1 MSGRIGVR
9 TLLLAC
15 FFLSGVA
22 GLIYEVVWTR
32 MLVLVFGTTTFA
44 VSTVL
49 TAFMA
54 GLGFGAFLF
63 GRIVDKWQRPLLLY
77 GLLELLIGLYALLVP
92 DLFQGLVPLYR
103 ILWQQF
109 APSFYLFS
117 LLRFLL
123 ASAVLLLP
131 TTLMG
136 GTLPA
141 LSRFYVKKRETVG
154 LHVGFLYGLNT
165 LGAVLGA
172 AAAGFLLLPEV
183 GMERAMWVAVSLNL
197 AVSLFALVVAT
208 KEEPS
213 KKGVRP
219 VRQLESKPALPEPP
233 SGTLPPSLVLA
244 ALATFGLSGFAAMAY
259 EVAWTRL
266 LSLIL
271 GPSTYAF
278 TTMLVAFLTGLALGG
293 LLMAGAVDRLPRPL
307 LILALLEL
315 GIGLSAFFGQ
325 RFFGEL
331 PYLSLLLFRSF
342 SAQPNL
348 LLVSQSLLAFLV
360 MFVPTL
366 LMGAVFPVVV
376 RISTDHLA
384 KVGRLVG
391 NAYAVN
397 TVGTV
402 AGSFAS
408 GFLLLP
414 TLGIQ
419 GTIALAIGLNL
430 FLGFLLLFFDQR
442 KGSAARHA
450 SVGGEVDT
458 GLKLKGRL
466 LLGAGTATAFVLFV
480 AFAFPAAWD
489 PRVMTS
495 GVYKEAPL
503 FLRLYPS
510 PREVFHRITSQFKL
524 LFYREGVGATVTVVE
539 RPSLEYAPHLS
550 LALDGKVDA
559 STASDM
565 PTQVLSGHLP
575 FLIGEKAEKVLVIG
589 LASGMTVGAVAQ
601 HPVKRI
607 TVVEIEPAVVEASHL
622 FDPFNHRPLEDP
634 RVNLIVDDGR
644 NYLLAAKERF
654 DVIISEPSNPWMSGP
669 AKLFTKE
676 FFELGK
682 DRLTKDGIFVQWLQL
697 YGMEPSHLK
706 ALVRT
711 FHSVFPHLLIF
722 QTAEGDL
729 LLLGSGRPLVIDL
742 ERLAQRML
750 APKIASDLARVGIR
764 DPLDLLVKFRLGSA
778 EIDAY
783 VGLSG
788 PLNTDDNGLIEF
800 AAPKSLSLET
810 ASVNVKEL
818 RQASRGVAGYVSPMG
833 GPEDVAAFFLGLAKR
848 YLLSNEPD
856 EAERV
861 AREAMAVDEAAGFWV
876 LGEVHLRREEEER
889 AQEAWRKALKINPSF
904 REALMSLALFSHHR
918 ARFQE
923 AEKYLGRLTKLRPSD
938 PLIAFYQGLNR
949 YFLGDET
956 GASARLS
963 SALEKGLFETEGQD
977 RYFRLGGL
985 GEAPLA
991 RYYLSLA
998 FEKLGQKALALRVQ
1012 ETFLRN
1018 LTEWRWRLEERP
1030 IDLSQVSPLNLLLF
1044 HLDRGI
1050 QIPEETA
1057 LATEIHRRVGDPLI
1071 HYYKGTT
1078 ALFLGYPEEAKAEL
1092 SAALH
1097 ALSEDSDRS
1106 LAHYYLGL
1114 AYLKLNDLSLAA
1126 SSLEAFLK
1134 GLSEK
1139 QDQRYRQAD
1148 TYRHLEEIYLALG
1161 RPDEAER
1168 IRRLKEEARRAIM

>member
-1 MSGRIGVR
+1 MGGRIGVR

-15 FFLSGVA
+15 FFLSGVS

-44 VSTVL
+44 TSTVL

-54 GLGFGAFLF
+54 GLGFGALLF
-63 GRIVDKWQRPLLLY
+63 GRIVDRWQRPLLLY
-77 GLLELLIGLYALLVP
+77 GLLELSIGLYALLVP
-92 DLFQGLVPLYR
+92 DLFTGLVPLYR
-103 ILWQQF
+103 MIWQEF
-109 APSFYLFS
+109 TPSFSLFS

-123 ASAVLLLP
+123 ASTVLLIP

-154 LHVGFLYGLNT
+154 LHIGLLYGLNT

-183 GMERAMWVAVSLNL
+183 GMERTTWAAVSLNL
-197 AVSLFALVVAT
+197 AVGLFALVVAT
-208 KEEPS
+208 KEMPL
-213 KKGVRP
+213 KKSVRP
-219 VRQLESKPALPEPP
+219 VRQWESKPTLPEPP
-233 SGTLPPSLVLA
+233 SGTLPPRLVLA

-266 LSLIL
+266 LTLIL
-271 GPSTYAF
+271 GSSTYAF

-293 LLMAGAVDRLPRPL
+293 LLMAPVVDRLPRPL

-315 GIGLSAFFGQ
+315 SIGLSAFFGQ
-325 RFFGEL
+325 RLFGVL
-331 PYLSLLLFRSF
+331 PYLYLLLFRSF
-342 SAQPNL
+342 SAQPHL
-348 LLVSQSLLAFLV
+348 LLVSQSLLAFFV

-366 LMGAVFPVVV
+366 LMGAVFPIVI
-376 RISTDHLA
+376 RISTDNLT

-414 TLGIQ
+414 ILGIQ

-430 FLGFLLLFFDQR
+430 LLGFLLIFFDQ
-442 KGSAARHA
+442 G
-450 SVGGEVDT
+450 
-458 GLKLKGRL
+458 KGRL
-466 LLGAGTATAFVLFV
+466 LLGAGGALAFVLFMV
-480 AFAFPAAWD
+480 FAFPAAWD

-510 PREVFHRITSQFKL
+510 PREVFQRITSQFKL

-539 RPSLEYAPHLS
+539 RPSLEYSPHLS

-575 FLIGEKAEKVLVIG
+575 FLIGEEAHKILVIG

-601 HPVKRI
+601 HPVKGI
-607 TVVEIEPAVVEASHL
+607 TVVEIEPAVVEASRL
-622 FDPFNHRPLEDP
+622 FDPFNHRLLEDP
-634 RVNLIVDDGR
+634 RVKLVVDDGR
-644 NYLLAAKERF
+644 NYLLATKERF
-654 DVIISEPSNPWMSGP
+654 DIIISEPSNPWMSGP

-676 FFELGK
+676 FFELGRE
-682 DRLTKDGIFVQWLQL
+682 RLTEGGIFVQWLQL
-697 YGMEPSHLK
+697 YGMEPLYLR

-729 LLLGSGRPLVIDL
+729 LLLGSERPLVIDVK
-742 ERLAQRML
+742 RLAQRIQ
-750 APKIASDLARVGIR
+750 APKIAKDLTRVNVK
-764 DPLDLLVKFRLGSA
+764 DPLDLLVKFRLGSE
-778 EIDAY
+778 EIETY
-783 VGLSG
+783 VGSG

-800 AAPKSLSLET
+800 AAPKSLYLET

-818 RQASRGVAGYVSPMG
+818 RQASRGVSGYVNQMG
-833 GPEDVAAFFLGLAKR
+833 GPKDRVAFFLGLAKR
-848 YLLSNEPD
+848 YLLANELE
-856 EAERV
+856 EAERL
-861 AREAMAVDEAAGFWV
+861 AREAMAVDEAAGFWI
-876 LGEVHLRREEEER
+876 LGEVHLKLGEEER
-889 AQEAWRKALKINPSF
+889 AYEAWRKALKINPSLI
-904 REALMSLALFSHHR
+904 EALMSLALFSHHR
-918 ARFQE
+918 ARFKE
-923 AEKYLGRLTKLRPSD
+923 AEEFLTRLTRLRPSD
-938 PLIAFYQGLNR
+938 PLIMFYHGLNR
-949 YFLGDET
+949 YFLGDNT
-956 GASARLS
+956 GASAKLS
-963 SALEKGLFETEGQD
+963 SALRQGLSETEGED
-977 RYFRLGGL
+977 RYFRLRGL

-998 FEKLGQKALALRVQ
+998 FEKLGQKGPALKFREA
-1012 ETFLRN
+1012 FLRD

-1030 IDLSQVSPLNLLLF
+1030 TDLSQVSPLNLLLF
-1044 HLDRGI
+1044 HLNRGI
-1050 QIPEETA
+1050 RIPEETA
-1057 LATEIHRRVGDPLI
+1057 LAAEVHRRVGDPLI

-1078 ALFLGYPEEAKAEL
+1078 DLFLGYPKEAEAEL

-1097 ALSEDSDRS
+1097 ALSGDSDRS

-1114 AYLKLNDLSLAA
+1114 AYLKLSDLNLAA

-1134 GLSEK
+1134 GLSET

-1148 TYRHLEEIYLALG
+1148 AYRSLGEIYRALG

-1168 IRRLKEEARRAIM
+1168 MRRLEEGARRALM